1 MHFKVN
7 KFYLV
12 LRYELIVALQNFII
26 FCIYSTFV
34 LKIIKQFLQR
44 LMNLHEHFFKIE
56 VVNIKNFTSIN
67 LFSKILTV
75 TQNEFITTE
84 FDFV

>member
-44 LMNLHEHFFKIE
+44 LMNLHEHFF
-56 VVNIKNFTSIN
+56 
-67 LFSKILTV
+67 
-75 TQNEFITTE
+75 
-84 FDFV
+84 

>member
-1 MHFKVN
+1 
-7 KFYLV
+7 
-12 LRYELIVALQNFII
+12 
-26 FCIYSTFV
+26 
-34 LKIIKQFLQR
+34 
-44 LMNLHEHFFKIE
+44 MNLHEHFFLIE